1 MNVSLTQTDGTQ
13 MTDSFPPFPDRIK
26 DLGDLA
32 SDLWWSWHSRSR
44 ELFRRL
50 DYALW
55 RLAVLLAILMFS
67 AATLGVLVYR
77 LTAGRPG

>member
-1 MNVSLTQTDGTQ
+1 MARL
-13 MTDSFPPFPDRIK
+13 
-26 DLGDLA
+26 
-32 SDLWWSWHSRSR
+32 RSVV
-44 ELFRRL
+44 

-55 RLAVLLAILMFS
+55 RLAVLLAVLMLS